1 VAATPVSLL
10 NSPPFSADED
20 HREWDYR
27 LSTLATDREVLVQ
40 SYLQTLLQRQS
51 ARDQLLY
58 LSWSDPQTHRPLC
71 NWYYWWV
78 TKETR
83 ANQVGQKSKL
93 HLTAQS
99 SEVPEQLTVLAT
111 SLDSVWQ
118 EMGQNG
124 RPKLLKGATASNA
137 TGKDLANKFL

>member
-1 VAATPVSLL
+1 MTAVAEVDPETQAKHARLKVLQDELAAASLRLVKAVNPVLQVCAGCLL
-10 NSPPFSADED
+10 A
-20 HREWDYR
+20 
-27 LSTLATDREVLVQ
+27 
-40 SYLQTLLQRQS
+40 
-51 ARDQLLY
+51 LLY